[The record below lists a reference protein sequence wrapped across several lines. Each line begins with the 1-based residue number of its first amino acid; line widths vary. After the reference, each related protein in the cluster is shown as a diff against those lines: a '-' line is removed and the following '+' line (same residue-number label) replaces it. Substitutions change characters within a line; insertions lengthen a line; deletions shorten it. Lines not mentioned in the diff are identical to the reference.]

1 MSRRSTQARLLAEL
15 RGALAL
21 FEAVRTKQVA
31 ADKAFD
37 VLVDRVFAD
46 FTETEWAGFY
56 RLNDRLWARRGKIKG
71 NTYATRLLAHA
82 VKTLER
88 RK

>member
-1 MSRRSTQARLLAEL
+1 MSKPLLAEL

-21 FEAVRTKQVA
+21 FETVRAKQVA
-31 ADKAFD
+31 ADGAFD

-46 FTETEWAGFY
+46 FTEKEWAGFY
-56 RLNDRLWARRGKIKG
+56 RRNEALWKRAHERGIKRNAYPRG
-71 NTYATRLLAHA
+71 LLAQA
-82 VKTLER
+82 IKIMER